1 MLVTVSLI
9 LFTVLTGVVI
19 LFQLGLA
26 AGMPWG
32 AASMGGKYPGKY
44 PPKMRAV
51 AMVNAVILGGMLVIA
66 WVRAGRVFP
75 ELQSISSVGIWVMV
89 VFFGLGTVMNAITPS
104 KIERI
109 WVPVA
114 FGQFITSLLL
124 ALG

>member
-1 MLVTVSLI
+1 MIVTASLI
-9 LFTVLTGVVI
+9 LFTALTGIVI

-26 AGMPWG
+26 ASMPWG

-44 PPKMRAV
+44 PPKMRLV
-51 AMVNAVILGGMLVIA
+51 AIVNAVILGGMLVIA

-89 VFFGLGTVMNAITPS
+89 VFFALGTVMNAITPS

-109 WVPVA
+109 WVPVVLL
-114 FGQFITSLLL
+114 QLISSLVL
-124 ALG
+124 ALP

>member
-1 MLVTVSLI
+1 MIVTASLI
-9 LFTVLTGVVI
+9 LFTALTGIVI

-44 PPKMRAV
+44 PPKMRLV
-51 AMVNAVILGGMLVIA
+51 AIVNAVILGGMLVIA

-89 VFFGLGTVMNAITPS
+89 VFFALGTVMNAITPS

-109 WVPVA
+109 WVPVVLL
-114 FGQFITSLLL
+114 QLISSLVL
-124 ALG
+124 ALP

>member
-1 MLVTVSLI
+1 MTVTVSLI

-32 AASMGGKYPGKY
+32 SASMGGKYPGKY
-44 PPKMRAV
+44 PPKMRLV

-89 VFFGLGTVMNAITPS
+89 VFFALGTFMNAITPS

-109 WVPVA
+109 WVPVVLL
-114 FGQFITSLLL
+114 QLISSLVL
-124 ALG
+124 ALP

>member
-1 MLVTVSLI
+1 MIVTASLI
-9 LFTVLTGVVI
+9 LFTALTGIVI

-44 PPKMRAV
+44 PPKMRLV
-51 AMVNAVILGGMLVIA
+51 AIVNAVILGGMLVIA

-89 VFFGLGTVMNAITPS
+89 VFFAFGTVMNAITPS

-109 WVPVA
+109 WVPVVLL
-114 FGQFITSLLL
+114 QLISSLVL
-124 ALG
+124 ALP